1 MSELAKLTQRYK
13 VSENCIAENGGIILG
28 LTSDNYYEF
37 GDISDP
43 RKVRNYL
50 WTEYGVGEDMDQ
62 ADRFTEVVFLQ
73 DEVTPDQIR
82 EAKKQTGAKVDIHA
96 SKNSYHVS
104 KKGINKGSAILE
116 LATRKHWGNDFL
128 MAVGDA
134 DMDIPMFESV
144 DYIFAVG
151 NASEGAKNVAGYVLE
166 GKYEQGIGEIYRL
179 IDGMRP

>member
-1 MSELAKLTQRYK
+1 MY
-13 VSENCIAENGGIILG
+13 
-28 LTSDNYYEF
+28 
-37 GDISDP
+37 P
-43 RKVRNYL
+43 R
-50 WTEYGVGEDMDQ
+50 
-62 ADRFTEVVFLQ
+62 
-73 DEVTPDQIR
+73 R
-82 EAKKQTGAKVDIHA
+82 ESTKAVPYWSWPPESTG
-96 SKNSYHVS
+96 
-104 KKGINKGSAILE
+104 
-116 LATRKHWGNDFL
+116 GNDFL